1 MLVQKYQ
8 KKSFLNNRHYLLN
21 LSLFLSSEL
30 CICTTWIL
38 FYTYLN
44 SRNISSLDNN
54 ISGIMQVS
62 SFSYTVILLKY
73 ESNKIIQTNKCCI
86 FKRKTSSFP
95 LKHLKAADRMP
106 KKCSMQVFA
115 YLVWML
121 ETVAFEIRNCHWEYK
136 WHNLPIFLWAKKYK
150 M

>member
-21 LSLFLSSEL
+21 IGLFLSSEL
-30 CICTTWIL
+30 CIFTTI
-38 FYTYLN
+38 
-44 SRNISSLDNN
+44 RNISSLDNN

-86 FKRKTSSFP
+86 FKRKTISFP

-121 ETVAFEIRNCHWEYK
+121 ETVAFKIRNCHWEYK